1 MEDSET
7 TTAWSLAL
15 LMGTLYLV
23 GGLLWLVA
31 SLGLPIPF
39 PSVGDPISAMVLI
52 VVAVIF
58 LSGVRPL
65 RQGDREGFGFIA
77 VGVLLAGIMFGLQL
91 VILSTNYLGWVLG
104 LEDWLSWNAISNL
117 TPTVWL
123 FLLVVFLFAI
133 ARAAEGN
140 GEGGFTKHLLGG

>member
-1 MEDSET
+1 MKDSEFT
-7 TTAWSLAL
+7 IAWSSAL

-23 GGLLWLVA
+23 GGLLWLAA
-31 SLGLPIPF
+31 SLGLPIPV
-39 PSVGDPISAMVLI
+39 PSVADPMSAFVLVI
-52 VVAVIF
+52 VAVIF
-58 LSGVRPL
+58 FSGVRPL
-65 RQGDREGFGFIA
+65 RKGDRNGFGFIA

-104 LEDWLSWNAISNL
+104 LEDWVSWDAVSNL

-123 FLLVVFLFAI
+123 FLFVLFLFAI
-133 ARAAEGN
+133 ARAVEGD